1 MCQALRN
8 HASLS
13 NLLLQEK
20 KEEEK
25 KEEGEEPPKKKASIL
40 GIGVQGGFEGDANM
54 EQEETYALVVLPEF
68 TSFPITS
75 DELPEKVGGPS
86 HKFCCCTVASCR

>member
-1 MCQALRN
+1 MPSFTQLRFP
-8 HASLS
+8 